1 MKKQIYVLGLIIIS
15 TLGCR
20 TRESEPKKTT
30 PAPGV
35 GIVQT
40 SPDFVKGNAQG
51 KVKIEYFADL
61 QCGAC
66 KKLSPILDEI
76 LASNSSQIKLV
87 FKNYPKDKSC
97 TNYDG
102 KYLHEFSCEA
112 AIAARC
118 VGLNNGKFW
127 EFKDHLFSQQENYS
141 LANFKTWAGQHG
153 LASGPYDTCFQ
164 NPAII
169 AHIKAD
175 VAEGINR
182 GVTGTPT
189 IFVNGTKI
197 FPATKEAIEAEIQNH
212 L

>member
-1 MKKQIYVLGLIIIS
+1 MKKQMCVLGLIILS
-15 TLGCR
+15 TLACR
-20 TRESEPKKTT
+20 TRESDPKKIT
-30 PAPGV
+30 PEPSIGV
-35 GIVQT
+35 VKT
-40 SPDFVKGNAQG
+40 ETDFVKGNAQG
-51 KVKIEYFADL
+51 KIKIEYFADL

-66 KKLSPILDEI
+66 KALSPKLDEI
-76 LASNSSQIKLV
+76 LVEHADQVKLV

-97 TNYDG
+97 TNYEG

-127 EFKDHLFSQQENYS
+127 EFKDHLFANQSTYS
-141 LANFKTWAGQHG
+141 LANFKSWAAQFG
-153 LASGPYDTCFQ
+153 LANASYDTCF
-164 NPAII
+164 NDPAII
-169 AHIKAD
+169 ARIKSD

-182 GVTGTPT
+182 GVVGTPT

-197 FPATKEAIEAEIQNH
+197 TQPTKELIKAEIQNH